1 MSELLNQFNLAKQA
15 TDGFRSRWDDFLEI
29 AYAKIPEAKGFKS
42 RVATGDLSNLIIERN
57 ARVAARVPT
66 GKIIPLSKHDEA
78 KALVVNLGWK
88 HHVLEKANWGYPM
101 PIKLRMWDFYSL
113 VYGIMPMF
121 HGYNFSEEY
130 TGPDCRLVDIRFV
143 SPQAGRNTPNDCDY
157 VFYETFHSKSELKD
171 MKGRKGWNSENLD
184 ELLNSKPDP
193 EVSDQATTM
202 QHARGEADNLNA
214 GMYKLITKYVR
225 GKGKKWTTFD
235 TKGNTIREIENPFES
250 GRIPIVFKI
259 AFPLVDSFWG
269 LGDVERGESLQK
281 AIHTITNLSIDY
293 LKTVIFPPI
302 TMASDMN
309 PSQYPFKPAAKW
321 RIDKTRGEF
330 IEPAQLN
337 QAPANVSSQ
346 LNQSFKASLL
356 NQNGTTDTTISAS
369 DGAPGFGKTHK
380 ALQTLSERQ
389 NSRDNFDRQMFES
402 ACKELFEGMLEEL
415 GTVNTL
421 PVEFDIFEQSVE
433 ELDPIQNVDGVTVTT
448 LGKDYARVKVTP
460 DFFKG
465 RQSFRLDIGSSAEN
479 DEKEEF
485 ERVETVIE
493 MLQSPFGQ
501 KASEVLAAQ
510 GKEID
515 YELILEQFLSAANIK
530 NRDQVIRPL
539 TTPQEIDS
547 ESDIAEDF
555 NPDMIEDPI
564 LKQAMLGGY

>member
-157 VFYETFHSKSELKD
+157 VFYETFHSKSELKG
-171 MKGRKGWNSENLD
+171 MKGRKGWNSENLN
-184 ELLNSKPDP
+184 ELLGSKPDP

-202 QHARGEADNLNA
+202 QHTRGEADNLNA

-281 AIHTITNLSIDY
+281 AIHTITTLSIND
-293 LKTVIFPPI
+293 F
-302 TMASDMN
+302 
-309 PSQYPFKPAAKW
+309 
-321 RIDKTRGEF
+321 
-330 IEPAQLN
+330 
-337 QAPANVSSQ
+337 
-346 LNQSFKASLL
+346 SFCS
-356 NQNGTTDTTISAS
+356 
-369 DGAPGFGKTHK
+369 HK
-380 ALQTLSERQ
+380 
-389 NSRDNFDRQMFES
+389 
-402 ACKELFEGMLEEL
+402 
-415 GTVNTL
+415 
-421 PVEFDIFEQSVE
+421 
-433 ELDPIQNVDGVTVTT
+433 
-448 LGKDYARVKVTP
+448 
-460 DFFKG
+460 
-465 RQSFRLDIGSSAEN
+465 
-479 DEKEEF
+479 
-485 ERVETVIE
+485 
-493 MLQSPFGQ
+493 
-501 KASEVLAAQ
+501 
-510 GKEID
+510 
-515 YELILEQFLSAANIK
+515 
-530 NRDQVIRPL
+530 
-539 TTPQEIDS
+539 
-547 ESDIAEDF
+547 
-555 NPDMIEDPI
+555 
-564 LKQAMLGGY
+564 